1 MSDESTITERLAKVE
16 ERINGLDR
24 VISDNIEGLNNAT
37 KLQAAEYARRL
48 DELNHAH
55 QQALEDRGQFVRKD
69 SCAAI
74 HALLQPWRKE
84 VSDALSEMRGQTKA
98 WVLAMGLGA
107 SLLAVLMH
115 FIK

>member
-1 MSDESTITERLAKVE
+1 MSDDNTITERLAKVE

-24 VISDNIEGLNNAT
+24 LVSENITGLDKAT
-37 KLQAAEYARRL
+37 KLQAVEYARRL

-69 SCAAI
+69 SCASI

-84 VSDALSEMRGQTKA
+84 VSDALAEMRGQTKA
-98 WVLAMGLGA
+98 WVLVMGLGA